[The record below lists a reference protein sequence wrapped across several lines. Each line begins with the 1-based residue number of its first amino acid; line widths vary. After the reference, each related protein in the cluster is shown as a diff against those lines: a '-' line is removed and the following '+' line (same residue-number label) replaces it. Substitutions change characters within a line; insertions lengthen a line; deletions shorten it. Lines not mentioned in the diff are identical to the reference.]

1 MVVASR
7 WTFSGRLRVTRCE
20 ITPAAVAVMIER
32 YTRPDAEPPGR

>member
-1 MVVASR
+1 MVTTGALGMGAFALPIS
-7 WTFSGRLRVTRCE
+7 